1 MRPFSKR
8 IIIFKSTI
16 ACYLLSLAAICI
28 SCKGQYDSRHDE
40 NGGAEMTALS
50 MKNTSNVSIAAVNS
64 SDGDLNVISIFQ
76 DSKRDYWFGTQSQGV
91 YRYDGKSFV
100 HFTEQDGLAN
110 NQVQTIQEDKAG
122 HMWFGTGAFGVSR
135 YDGHAFTTM
144 TKEHNFQ
151 TVTNS
156 SNSWPIKP
164 DDLWFF
170 AGGGVYRY
178 DGKELSYL
186 TLEEPAFG
194 SSQTP
199 SPSNQLGPYAV
210 YCTLIDKA
218 GNLWMGTQ
226 SMGVCRYDGSKFTWF
241 TEHGLAGPAV
251 LALFEDKSGN
261 IWFGNNGSG
270 LFRYE
275 PVKDVLTNFT
285 KEHNLSNEEFRI
297 SGKQGPGTLAR
308 IYSINEDRNG
318 NLWIGT
324 VDAGVWR
331 YDGHN
336 LKNYTTLNGLPSDAV
351 ISTYRDK
358 DGELWFGTEAGVC
371 TFNGISF
378 TRFSIP

>member
-1 MRPFSKR
+1 MSWK
-8 IIIFKSTI
+8 
-16 ACYLLSLAAICI
+16 
-28 SCKGQYDSRHDE
+28 
-40 NGGAEMTALS
+40 
-50 MKNTSNVSIAAVNS
+50 
-64 SDGDLNVISIFQ
+64 
-76 DSKRDYWFGTQSQGV
+76 
-91 YRYDGKSFV
+91 
-100 HFTEQDGLAN
+100 
-110 NQVQTIQEDKAG
+110 
-122 HMWFGTGAFGVSR
+122 
-135 YDGHAFTTM
+135 
-144 TKEHNFQ
+144 KE
-151 TVTNS
+151 S
-156 SNSWPIKP
+156 
-164 DDLWFF
+164 DDLWFY

-194 SSQTP
+194 SSLTQ
-199 SPSNQLGPYAV
+199 SPPNQLGPYAV

-226 SMGVCRYDGSKFTWF
+226 SMGVCRYDGSNFTWF

-297 SGKQGPGTLAR
+297 SGKQGPGTMAR
-308 IYSINEDRNG
+308 IYSVKEDRNG

-336 LKNYTTLNGLPSDAV
+336 LKNYSTLNGLPSDAV
-351 ISTYRDK
+351 ITTYRDK
-358 DGELWFGTEAGVC
+358 DGELWFGTEEGVC